1 MRSHPFVSRDHRN
14 LMTDNDAI
22 LLGQLKKVTAG
33 LLVMSESDY
42 PFEIIRWDGSTEINA
57 GFLRSLT
64 NEPPECQVEETSVE
78 QFLASGQF
86 EHLERFLRTH
96 LTDLKVYKVGAIS
109 IPVYIIGKSPEG
121 NWLGL
126 STRIVQT

>member
-1 MRSHPFVSRDHRN
+1 MSPTLFITLNTEDSMV
-14 LMTDNDAI
+14 DNDAQ
-22 LLGQLKKVTAG
+22 LVAELKKVSGG

-42 PFEIIRWDGSTEINA
+42 PFEIIQWEGSTEITPE
-57 GFLRSLT
+57 FLRSLT
-64 NEPPECQVEETSVE
+64 NEPEEAQVEETSLE
-78 QFLASGQF
+78 QFLASGPF
-86 EHLERFLRTH
+86 EQLERFLREH
-96 LTDLKVYKVGAIS
+96 LKDLKVYKVGTIS

>member
-1 MRSHPFVSRDHRN
+1 MI
-14 LMTDNDAI
+14 DNDEH
-22 LLGQLKKVTAG
+22 LLAELKKVSAG

-42 PFEIIRWDGSTEINA
+42 PFELIQWDGSTEITHE
-57 GFLRSLT
+57 FLRSLT
-64 NEPPECQVEETSVE
+64 NEPEEAQVEETSVE
-78 QFLASGQF
+78 QFLASGPF
-86 EHLERFLRTH
+86 EQLERFLRKH
-96 LTDLKVYKVGAIS
+96 LTDPKVYKVGSIN

>member
-1 MRSHPFVSRDHRN
+1 M
-14 LMTDNDAI
+14 I
-22 LLGQLKKVTAG
+22 LLAYKDEQILDQLKRATAG

-42 PFEIIRWDGSTEINA
+42 PFEIIQWDGSTEITSE
-57 GFLRSLT
+57 FLRGLT
-64 NEPPECQVEETSVE
+64 NEPEEAQVEETSLE
-78 QFLASGQF
+78 QFLASGPF
-86 EHLERFLRTH
+86 EQLEEFLRKH
-96 LTDLKVYKVGAIS
+96 LKDLKVYKVGAIS